1 MIRDVTR
8 ISFAFTGT
16 FAEIRTRGLAYTEF
30 RYKNIKSELNVRLQ
44 ACEGAHVAMF
54 SGFDHSSS
62 SRSYVLVIGGQ
73 GNTMTYI
80 TRSELTAGT
89 CDDTVV
95 MQMIYKPNSTSML

>member
-1 MIRDVTR
+1 MTRDVTR
-8 ISFAFTGT
+8 ISLTLAGT

-73 GNTMTYI
+73 GNTITYI
-80 TRSELTAGT
+80 TRSEL
-89 CDDTVV
+89 
-95 MQMIYKPNSTSML
+95 MLLLWYV